1 MGYTADFQL
10 ISNTQVP
17 GISLVMAMNEDAFG
31 YLKEEA
37 VLSTLKDGTAPIST
51 EKLDAFVADAE
62 KAHFYCAA
70 T

>member
-1 MGYTADFQL
+1 
-10 ISNTQVP
+10 
-17 GISLVMAMNEDAFG
+17 MAMNEDAFG
-31 YLKEEA
+31 YLTEEA